1 MFDDRRHKKMF
12 DNPEYNYEILDEVLR
27 LQKQM
32 EVAFSIM
39 AMLVAFLFLLMAL
52 KISPYFLIGSLI
64 CCMAM
69 SNVVT
74 RSISKRVFTD
84 SHKEN

>member
-1 MFDDRRHKKMF
+1 MYNEREYKKLLN
-12 DNPEYNYEILDEVLR
+12 NPEYNYEILDEVLR

-32 EVAFSIM
+32 EVAVSIM

-52 KISPYFLIGSLI
+52 KISPYFLVGSLI

-74 RSISKRVFTD
+74 RSVSKRVFTD

>member
-1 MFDDRRHKKMF
+1 MYDDKEYKKLLN
-12 DNPEYNYEILDEVLR
+12 NPEYNYEILDEVLK

-32 EVAFSIM
+32 EIAVAIM

-52 KISPYFLIGSLI
+52 KISPYFLAGSVI

-69 SNVVT
+69 SNVFT
-74 RSISKRVFTD
+74 RNVSKKVFARYYEED
-84 SHKEN
+84 